1 MGFINSLL
9 AGGCK
14 SMNYYNKK
22 MRVNDEVNKNLYTAS
37 CFDCLYPELT
47 FIYTQTAVPKDP
59 VCIFFLFLIH
69 DHK

>member
-22 MRVNDEVNKNLYTAS
+22 MRVNDEVDKNLYTINWLI
-37 CFDCLYPELT
+37 FGTPDFLL
-47 FIYTQTAVPKDP
+47 FIIKPQCRKIRLV
-59 VCIFFLFLIH
+59 FSFSF
-69 DHK
+69 